1 MEGDLC
7 LPGSSCAALAA
18 ASGRTAPTWATSLPA
33 LIISTIRTREVTS
46 KNQHPARSRADN
58 ERVSIPLTNQI
69 DCGIDRLRAV
79 LEVACTRSCASAMLR
94 SPVVVIT
101 RACLPDLMRELDR
114 VAADGLGM
122 AALCVGEQRLHG
134 SHRDPEAASTSSR
147 LARSGSQRTSGDRP
161 AARLRSR
168 LAARQTMASCTGG
181 SSLSTHLR
189 GTRFPHGLPAQG
201 VSASGPM
208 ALVHDRHRF
217 APGAPGGG
225 SPARPS
231 LVYSY
236 VLQGEIRSQVEGQPA
251 RTFQT
256 GQSWSEPP
264 GSHHML
270 TENTSA
276 SASTRLLVVFVAG
289 AALKTDDR

>member
-46 KNQHPARSRADN
+46 KNQHPARSTADN

-79 LEVACTRSCASAMLR
+79 LEVACTRSRASAMLR

-101 RACLPDLMRELDR
+101 RACLPDLMRELVR
-114 VAADGLGM
+114 VAADRLGM

-134 SHRDPEAASTSSR
+134 SHRDHGGGVDVVEAREIWISTNFRRSPRGAASVANGSTSNHGVLHR
-147 LARSGSQRTSGDRP
+147 WV
-161 AARLRSR
+161 
-168 LAARQTMASCTGG
+168 
-181 SSLSTHLR
+181 HLC
-189 GTRFPHGLPAQG
+189 GTRFPYGLPAQG

-208 ALVHDRHRF
+208 ALVHDGHRF
-217 APGAPGGG
+217 APGARAEVHRHGQASSTPMFYRARSAASSKANRPAPSRPGK
-225 SPARPS
+225 
-231 LVYSY
+231 
-236 VLQGEIRSQVEGQPA
+236 
-251 RTFQT
+251 
-256 GQSWSEPP
+256 
-264 GSHHML
+264 
-270 TENTSA
+270 
-276 SASTRLLVVFVAG
+276 AG
-289 AALKTDDR
+289 RNRRAAIIC

>member
-1 MEGDLC
+1 
-7 LPGSSCAALAA
+7 
-18 ASGRTAPTWATSLPA
+18 
-33 LIISTIRTREVTS
+33 
-46 KNQHPARSRADN
+46 
-58 ERVSIPLTNQI
+58 
-69 DCGIDRLRAV
+69 
-79 LEVACTRSCASAMLR
+79 MLR

-134 SHRDPEAASTSSR
+134 SHRDHGGGVDVVEAREIWISTNFRRSPRGAASVAT
-147 LARSGSQRTSGDRP
+147 GSPSNHGVLHWWVQPLNAPPRHAVPPWT
-161 AARLRSR
+161 
-168 LAARQTMASCTGG
+168 T
-181 SSLSTHLR
+181 
-189 GTRFPHGLPAQG
+189 GTRCE
-201 VSASGPM
+201 
-208 ALVHDRHRF
+208 RF
-217 APGAPGGG
+217 RTYGARPRWTPFCARRPGGG

-231 LVYSY
+231 LVYSH
-236 VLQGEIRSQVEGQPA
+236 VLQGEIGSQLEGQPA

-256 GQSWSEPP
+256 GQSWPEPP
-264 GSHHML
+264 GSHQML

>member
-1 MEGDLC
+1 VTC
-7 LPGSSCAALAA
+7 
-18 ASGRTAPTWATSLPA
+18 LPA

-46 KNQHPARSRADN
+46 KNQHPALSRADN

-101 RACLPDLMRELDR
+101 RACLPDLMRELVR

-134 SHRDPEAASTSSR
+134 SHRDHGGGVDVVEAREIWITTNFRRSPRGAASVAT
-147 LARSGSQRTSGDRP
+147 GSPSNYGVLHRWVHRTPRAP
-161 AARLRSR
+161 LRQPLNAPPR
-168 LAARQTMASCTGG
+168 HAVPPWTT
-181 SSLSTHLR
+181 
-189 GTRFPHGLPAQG
+189 GTRY
-201 VSASGPM
+201 
-208 ALVHDRHRF
+208 DRFRTY
-217 APGAPGGG
+217 GARPRWTPFCARRPGGG

-236 VLQGEIRSQVEGQPA
+236 VRQGEIRSQLEGQPA

-289 AALKTDDR
+289 AGLKTDDR